1 MGIIIRQG
9 LKSSIITYI
18 GVIIGIFNMLIL
30 YNSFLTQEELGLYAS
45 TLLTFPIIYMSV
57 TLLGVPH
64 IAVRFHSRFNTHALR
79 KQLFTFMLTVPFAG
93 LAVFTTLYLL
103 FKPVYTDFY
112 QENSPLLLKYY
123 YTFIPLTV
131 GLVYLSVLESYS
143 RINLRIAVP
152 TLIREVGLR
161 LCNSAIVTLYGLEY
175 ISFDTMVQFTVLA
188 YVLAILAMLGY
199 LYLQGKLFFSFDFGF
214 VKHPAFSE
222 MYRYG
227 LWVVLG
233 GAATALLP
241 HIEKVLLPGFEGG
254 LSNTAIFDIA
264 SRIAI
269 IIAIPKNSIVLISA
283 PILST
288 AIHQNNTREVESIY
302 KKSSL
307 NLYIIGSLLLL
318 GIWCNIDSVFELIP
332 NSDIYSSGK
341 WVVLMIG
348 LAKLTDMM
356 TGLNSEI
363 LTNSNYFRY
372 DLIFVFLLTV
382 LLAVS
387 NLYLIPLYGYNGAA
401 AASLLSMV
409 VYNLA
414 KLIFIYKKMHVQ
426 PFTMQTVQVT
436 LLGAATFIIVSMI
449 PHWFPATFLGT
460 IADVL
465 LRSAIIVLIF
475 GGGIIFWKISE
486 EISTGWQMITG
497 FLRIKRKTD

>member
-9 LKSSIITYI
+9 LKSSIVTYI
-18 GVIIGIFNMLIL
+18 GVVIGIFNMLIL
-30 YNSFLTQEELGLYAS
+30 YNTFLSQEELGLYAS
-45 TLLTFPIIYMSV
+45 TLLTFPLIYMSI

-64 IAVRFHSRFNTHALR
+64 IAVRFHSHFSTEKLR
-79 KQLFTFMLTVPFAG
+79 KQLFTFMLSVPFVG
-93 LAVFTTLYLL
+93 LLVFTILYLL

-131 GLVYLSVLESYS
+131 GMVYLSVLEAYS

-161 LCNSAIVTLYGLEY
+161 ICNSIIVSLYGFGY
-175 ISFDTMVQFTVLA
+175 ISFDFMVQLTIVS
-188 YVLAILAMLGY
+188 YVLAIIAMVIY
-199 LYLQGKLFFSFDFGF
+199 LHLQGKFFYQLDFGF
-214 VKHPAFSE
+214 VRHPSFQE
-222 MYRYG
+222 MYKYG

-233 GAATALLP
+233 GAASALLP

-264 SRIAI
+264 SRIAV

-288 AIHQNNTREVESIY
+288 AIHHNNFKEVESIY

-318 GIWCNIDSVFELIP
+318 GIWCNVDAVFQLIP
-332 NSDIYSSGK
+332 NSDIYASGK

-363 LTNSNYFRY
+363 LTNSKYFRY
-372 DLIFVFLLTV
+372 DLVFVFLLTI
-382 LLAVS
+382 LLAVT
-387 NLYLIPLYGYNGAA
+387 NIYLIPLYGYNGAA
-401 AASLLSMV
+401 AASLLSMLI
-409 VYNLA
+409 YNIT
-414 KLIFIYKKMHVQ
+414 KLIFIYAKMQVQ
-426 PFTMQTVQVT
+426 PFSWKTLQVT
-436 LLGAATFIIVSMI
+436 LLVVLTYLVVSSI
-449 PHWFPATFLGT
+449 PSLFSADLAGI

-465 LRSAIIVLIF
+465 LRSVVIVLIF
-475 GGGIIFWKISE
+475 GGGILYFTISE
-486 EISTGWQMITG
+486 EISGGVKMALQL
-497 FLRIKRKTD
+497 FRKKSHR

>member
-9 LKSSIITYI
+9 LKSSIVTYL

-45 TLLTFPIIYMSV
+45 TLLTFPIIYMSL

-64 IAVRFHSRFNTHALR
+64 IAVRFHSQFNTPHLR
-79 KQLFTFMLTVPFAG
+79 RQLFTFMLAVPFAG
-93 LAVFTTLYLL
+93 LAIFTILYLL
-103 FKPVYTDFY
+103 FKPVYIDFY
-112 QENSPLLLKYY
+112 EENSPLLLKYY
-123 YTFIPLTV
+123 YTFIPLTA
-131 GLVYLSVLESYS
+131 GMVYLTVLESYS

-152 TLIREVGLR
+152 SLIREVGLR
-161 LCNSAIVTLYGLEY
+161 LCNSAIVLLYGFEF

-188 YVLAILAMLGY
+188 YAMAIAAML
-199 LYLQGKLFFSFDFGF
+199 LYLHLQKQLFFRFDFGF
-214 VKHPAFSE
+214 IKHPSFKE

-233 GAATALLP
+233 GAASALLP

-264 SRIAI
+264 SRIAV

-283 PILST
+283 PILSS
-288 AIHQNNTREVESIY
+288 AIHKNDMKEVESIY

-318 GIWCNIDSVFELIP
+318 GIWCNVDAVFELIP

-363 LTNSNYFRY
+363 LTNSKYFRY
-372 DLIFVFLLTV
+372 DLLFVFLLTV
-382 LLAVS
+382 LLAIT
-387 NLYLIPLYGYNGAA
+387 NMYLIPIYGYNGAA
-401 AASLLSMV
+401 AASLMSIV
-409 VYNLA
+409 VYNVA
-414 KLIFIYKKMHVQ
+414 KLLFIYYKMQVQ
-426 PFTMQTVQVT
+426 PFSRQTLQVT
-436 LLGAATFIIVSMI
+436 LLIIGTFLVVKLI
-449 PHWFPATFLGT
+449 PNWFPATFMGT

-465 LRSAIIVLIF
+465 VRSVVIVVIF
-475 GGGIIFWKISE
+475 GGGIIFWKISD
-486 EISTGWQMITG
+486 EISAG
-497 FLRIKRKTD
+497 FNLVIQALKSKS

>member
-9 LKSSIITYI
+9 LKSSIVTYI
-18 GVIIGIFNMLIL
+18 GVIIGMFNMLIL
-30 YNSFLTQEELGLYAS
+30 YNTFLTQEELGLYAS

-64 IAVRFHSRFNTHALR
+64 IAVRFHSRFNTPALR
-79 KQLFTFMLTVPFAG
+79 KQLFTFMLAVPFAG

-103 FKPVYTDFY
+103 FKPVYISFY
-112 QENSPLLLKYY
+112 EENSPLLLKYY
-123 YTFIPLTV
+123 YTFIPLTA
-131 GLVYLSVLESYS
+131 GMVYLSVLESYS

-161 LCNSAIVTLYGLEY
+161 LCNSAIVILYGFDY

-188 YVLAILAMLGY
+188 YILAIAAMLFY
-199 LYLQGKLFFSFDFGF
+199 LHWQGKLYLRFDFGF
-214 VKHPAFSE
+214 IQHPAFNE

-233 GAATALLP
+233 GAASALLP

-254 LSNTAIFDIA
+254 LGNTAIFDIA
-264 SRIAI
+264 SRIAV

-283 PILST
+283 PILSS
-288 AIHQNNTREVESIY
+288 AIHQKNMHEVESIY

-348 LAKLTDMM
+348 MAKLTDMM

-363 LTNSNYFRY
+363 LTNSKYFRY
-372 DLIFVFLLTV
+372 DLIFVFLLTA
-382 LLAVS
+382 LLAVT
-387 NLYLIPLYGYNGAA
+387 NIYLIPIYGFNGAA

-409 VYNLA
+409 AYNLA

-426 PFTMQTVQVT
+426 PFTLQTVQVT
-436 LLGAATFIIVSMI
+436 LLAAITYVIVQMI
-449 PHWFPATFLGT
+449 PHGFPATFLGT
-460 IADVL
+460 IADVIV
-465 LRSAIIVLIF
+465 RSAIIVLIF
-475 GGGIIFWKISE
+475 GGGIIFWRVSD
-486 EISTGWQMITG
+486 EISAGWNMVITA
-497 FLRIKRKTD
+497 FRKKAKH